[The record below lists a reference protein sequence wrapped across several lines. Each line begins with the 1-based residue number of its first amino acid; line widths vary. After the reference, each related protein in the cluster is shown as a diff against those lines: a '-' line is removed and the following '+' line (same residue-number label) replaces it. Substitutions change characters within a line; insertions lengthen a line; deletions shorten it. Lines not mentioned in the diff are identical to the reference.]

1 MKFKISALIFFAFY
15 MSVSLAQDNTSVKST
30 EAKNKSP
37 QVGNFP
43 SREAAKKSWDKQ
55 EPPQKSSS
63 DGGPD
68 TGVSPGSTST
78 KTVTAKALPNP
89 KIDVVTEAINETSPM
104 NAEQL
109 RQFKDEMLKRSK
121 ELTTVPG
128 GPYEINGTRMVSL
141 NFAPGSK
148 VETVNVGLGMG
159 ASVQFLDRRGSP
171 IAIDAVKAFSP
182 AFSVGVQDV
191 ETEKNSGS
199 SSFYIE
205 ANSVTGA
212 GNVIIRLV
220 DIPNPI
226 MLRVEVGKSDRV
238 DGVVQAIVP
247 HLVQSNRALPGE
259 RAEAD
264 NGLYLVEMQAFLAGI
279 PVDGAVEINVKNVA
293 GVTAWMW
300 HEKLYVRTIHTIFSP
315 GYFRRQAAADG
326 TAVYEMPLTSLA
338 RMGMSGKEVEVQ
350 FEYPFIPQI
359 RATKG
364 AK

>member
-1 MKFKISALIFFAFY
+1 
-15 MSVSLAQDNTSVKST
+15 MSVSLAQNNTDPKKP
-30 EAKNKSP
+30 EQKIARP

-43 SREAAKKSWDKQ
+43 SREEAKKNWDKQ
-55 EPPQKSSS
+55 DPPAKN
-63 DGGPD
+63 GGETGPD
-68 TGVSPGSTST
+68 TSVSPNNTGGR
-78 KTVTAKALPNP
+78 TVSAKPLPSP
-89 KIDVVTEAINETSPM
+89 KIDLVSEAISETSPM

-109 RQFKDEMLKRSK
+109 RQYKDEMLKRAR

-141 NFAPGSK
+141 NFSPGSR
-148 VETVNVGLGMG
+148 VETISVGLGMG

-171 IAIDAVKAFSP
+171 IPIDAVKGFSP

-191 ETEKNSGS
+191 ETEKNTGS

-205 ANSVTGA
+205 ANSVTGV
-212 GNVIIRLV
+212 GNVIVRLV
-220 DIPNPI
+220 DIHNPI

-259 RAEAD
+259 RVEAD
-264 NGLYLVEMQAFLAGI
+264 NGLFLVEMQAFLAGI
-279 PVDGAVEINVKNVA
+279 PVDGAVEVNVKNAA
-293 GVTAWMW
+293 GVSAWMW
-300 HEKLYVRTIHTIFSP
+300 REKLYVRTLHTIFSP

-338 RMGMSGKEVEVQ
+338 RMGMNGKEVEVQ

-359 RATKG
+359 KSSKG